1 MGWTNPMIGT
11 LRNCRAQ
18 VRGSRKKGAESQ
30 QRKMQV
36 DKADRV
42 GEGVIAADAEEYLL
56 PITADREK

>member
-1 MGWTNPMIGT
+1 MDEPNDPE
-11 LRNCRAQ
+11 LRAIARRVQ
-18 VRGSRKKGAESQ
+18 GSRKKAAVSQ

-56 PITADREK
+56 SITADREK

>member
-1 MGWTNPMIGT
+1 MIGT
-11 LRNCRAQ
+11 LHDCNEQ

-42 GEGVIAADAEEYLL
+42 GESVIVADAEEYLL
-56 PITADREK
+56 SITADREK

>member
-1 MGWTNPMIGT
+1 MIGT
-11 LRNCRAQ
+11 LHDCNEQ

-42 GEGVIAADAEEYLL
+42 GESVIAADAEEYLL
-56 PITADREK
+56 SITADREK